1 MDHLRKQA
9 ECDLNNMAAFLK
21 RKAANDRLGEDLFP
35 SFDLFLS
42 FSFLSLKTLFY
53 IQEGSGDNW
62 EKLFLYYEVFKVF
75 SLLLYVS
82 SICLP
87 KEL

>member
-9 ECDLNNMAAFLK
+9 ECDLNDMAFLK
-21 RKAANDRLGEDLFP
+21 SKAANDRLGEDLFP

-62 EKLFLYYEVFKVF
+62 EKLF
-75 SLLLYVS
+75 SLL
-82 SICLP
+82 
-87 KEL
+87 

>member
-42 FSFLSLKTLFY
+42 FFLFKLKDLVLH
-53 IQEGSGDNW
+53 SGRLW
-62 EKLFLYYEVFKVF
+62 G
-75 SLLLYVS
+75 
-82 SICLP
+82 
-87 KEL
+87 

>member
-9 ECDLNNMAAFLK
+9 ECDLNNMAFLK

-62 EKLFLYYEVFKVF
+62 EKLF
-75 SLLLYVS
+75 SLL
-82 SICLP
+82 
-87 KEL
+87 